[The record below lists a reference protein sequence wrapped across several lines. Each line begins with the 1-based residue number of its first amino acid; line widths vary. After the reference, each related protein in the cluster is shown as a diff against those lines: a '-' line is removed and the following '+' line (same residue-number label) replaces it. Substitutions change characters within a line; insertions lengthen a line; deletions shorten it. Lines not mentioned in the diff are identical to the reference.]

1 MSATNHTTN
10 YNLPQYVSTD
20 KPTYLVDFNT
30 AMRDIDTA
38 IHNNATNIET
48 NATNING
55 VSNIIGDLSNLT
67 TTVKSSVVGAINEV
81 ADSTA
86 TIGDLQDLD
95 TLDKTSVVNAINS
108 VNVVNTYSLSE
119 QVIGVWANNKTLYR
133 KVINTGGLPNAVVK
147 HVAHDIAN
155 LDDVISVRGVAR
167 NSNGNRIPLPFVDD
181 NYSNWCIE
189 IVVNNTNI
197 DIATNTDVTG
207 YTESFVIIEYTK
219 SDI

>member
-1 MSATNHTTN
+1 MGATNKTT
-10 YNLPQYVSTD
+10 YYELPQYVQSD
-20 KPTYLVDFNT
+20 KPSYLGDFNG
-30 AMRDIDTA
+30 AMNTIDSA
-38 IHNNATNIET
+38 IHTNAVNIGINETNIANT
-48 NATNING
+48 NTT
-55 VSNIIGDLSNLT
+55 IGDLANLT
-67 TTVKSSVVGAINEV
+67 TTTKTSVVGAINEINTE
-81 ADSTA
+81 SS

-95 TLDKTSVVNAINS
+95 TLDKTSIVGAINS
-108 VNVVNTYSLSE
+108 ANVSNNYSLNE
-119 QVIGVWANNKTLYR
+119 QIIGVWSNNKPIYR

-147 HVAHDIAN
+147 HVAHDITN

-207 YTESFVIIEYTK
+207 YAESFVIIEYTK
-219 SDI
+219 SDL